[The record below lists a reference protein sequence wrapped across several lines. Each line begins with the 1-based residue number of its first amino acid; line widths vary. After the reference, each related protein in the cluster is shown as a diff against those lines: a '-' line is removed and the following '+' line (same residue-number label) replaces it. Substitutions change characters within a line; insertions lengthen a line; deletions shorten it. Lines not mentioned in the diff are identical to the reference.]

1 MTRLRFALRLLLKTP
16 FVTLVAVFSLGLG
29 IGANS
34 ATFSILYQILL
45 RSLPVEEP
53 ERLVNLAA
61 PGPKPGMQ
69 SCNGAGD
76 CDAVFSYPMFRDLA
90 RDRTVFQEVAAHR
103 SFSANLAFRGQT
115 LNGEGL
121 LVSGSYFPAL
131 GLEPA
136 LGRLL
141 GPDDDRSFGADFAAV
156 LSHAYWR
163 TRFDSSAAVLGEA
176 LVVNGQPMTI
186 VGVAPP
192 GFQGT
197 VLGQKPEVFVPL
209 TMHGSMIP
217 LWNDRMVENR
227 RAYWAYVF
235 ARLAPGVSIDRAAT
249 ALNVRYRAILN
260 DVEAPLQQQMSDSTM
275 AQFKAREVGVEDG
288 RRGQSTL
295 HKEAKAPSILL
306 FAVTGVVLLIA
317 CANVANLLLVRAST
331 RATEMA
337 VRLSI
342 GATRRQLLAQLL
354 VESCLL
360 AALGGLFGLL
370 VSRGTLVLLSTLL
383 PPDAVPTLQFELL
396 PAVVV
401 FSALTSLGTGILFGL
416 FPALHGTRPDLVTS
430 LKEAGRSSSARG
442 ASWLRKSLVT
452 AQIAL
457 STTLLIS
464 AGLFTKSLR
473 NVGRVDVGIQV
484 EGLSVF
490 GLSPMLN
497 NYTSGESLAL
507 FERVEDE
514 IAAIPGVAGV
524 TASLVPIISGSNWG
538 TDVKVEG
545 FEAGPDTDDNSRFN
559 AVGPDY
565 FRLLGVPL
573 LAGREFTRSDT
584 EGAPKV
590 AIVNEEFA
598 RKFHIEKDPIGR
610 RMATGD
616 EGGLDIEIV
625 GIVPDT
631 KYSEVKG
638 APPPLFFQPYRQA
651 DAVGFLTFYVRSAL
665 PPEQL
670 LPALRSSI
678 QRLDPNLPVEALK
691 TMADQI
697 RENVAV
703 DRMITTLSAAFAA
716 LATLLAAVGLYGV
729 LAFNVTERTR
739 EIGLRMALG
748 ADGVGVRRL
757 VLRQVGWMT
766 AVGGVAG
773 VAAALGLGRL
783 ARSLLF
789 EVEGHDPLVILASAT
804 LLGLIALAA
813 GFIPAL
819 TASRIDPM
827 RALRY
832 Q

>member
-1 MTRLRFALRLLLKTP
+1 MAKLRFALRLLLKTP
-16 FVTLVAVFSLGLG
+16 FVTLVADASLALG

-45 RSLPVEEP
+45 RPLPVEAP
-53 ERLVNLAA
+53 ERLVNLTA

-69 SCNGAGD
+69 SCNDAGD
-76 CDAVFSYPMFRDLA
+76 CDVVFSYPMLRDLEG
-90 RDRTVFQEVAAHR
+90 DRTVFQELAAHR
-103 SFSANLAFRGQT
+103 AFGANLAFRGQT

-121 LVSGSYFPAL
+121 LVSGGYFPAL
-131 GLEPA
+131 AIQPA
-136 LGRLL
+136 IGRLL
-141 GPDDDRSFGADFAAV
+141 GPEDDRRFGSDFVAV
-156 LSHAYWR
+156 LSHAYWS
-163 TRFDSSAAVLGEA
+163 TRFDKSPAVLGEA
-176 LVVNGQPMTI
+176 LTVNGQPMTI

-209 TMHGSMIP
+209 TMHRSMIP
-217 LWNDRMVENR
+217 LWGDLVENR
-227 RAYWAYVF
+227 RAYWAYLF
-235 ARLAPGVSIDRAAT
+235 ARLAPGVSIERAET
-249 ALNVRYRAILN
+249 AVNVRYRAILN

-275 AQFKAREVGVEDG
+275 AQFRARKIGVEDG
-288 RRGQSTL
+288 RRGQSAL
-295 HKEAKAPSILL
+295 HQQARAPSLLL

-331 RATEMA
+331 RTTEMA

-342 GATRRQLLAQLL
+342 GATRSQLLAQLL
-354 VESCLL
+354 LESVLL

-370 VSRGTLVLLSTLL
+370 VSRGTLVLLQTLL

-396 PAVVV
+396 PAVVA

-416 FPALHGTRPDLVTS
+416 FPALHGTRPNLVTA
-430 LKEAGRSSSARG
+430 LKEAGRSSGAR
-442 ASWLRKSLVT
+442 ASSWLRTSLVT

-457 STTLLIS
+457 CTTLLIS

-473 NVGRVDVGIQV
+473 NVSRVDVGIRV

-497 NYTSGESLAL
+497 NYGPEESLAL

-514 IAAIPGVAGV
+514 LSALPGVAGV
-524 TASLVPIISGSNWG
+524 TASLVPILAGSNWG
-538 TDVKVEG
+538 TNVRVEG
-545 FEAGPDTDDNSRFN
+545 FEAGLDTDTNSRFN
-559 AVGPDY
+559 AIGPGY

-573 LAGREFTRSDT
+573 IAGREFTRSDT
-584 EGAPKV
+584 QGAPKV

-598 RKFHIEKDPIGR
+598 RKFGIEKDPIGR
-610 RMATGD
+610 RMATED
-616 EGGLDIEIV
+616 EGDLDIEIV
-625 GIVPDT
+625 GLVPDT
-631 KYSEVKG
+631 KYSEVKQ
-638 APPPLFFQPYRQA
+638 APPPLFFTPYRQ
-651 DAVGFLTFYVRSAL
+651 DDRLGFLTFYVRGAL

-670 LPALRSSI
+670 LPVIRSGI
-678 QRLDPNLPVEALK
+678 QRLDPNLPVEDLK
-691 TMADQI
+691 TMADQV

-716 LATLLAAVGLYGV
+716 LATMLAAVGLYGV

-748 ADGVGVRRL
+748 ADGGGVRRL

-773 VAAALGLGRL
+773 VVAALGLGRL

-789 EVEGHDPLVILASAT
+789 EVEGHDPMVIVLSAAF
-804 LLGLIALAA
+804 LGLIALAA
-813 GFIPAL
+813 GFVPAL
-819 TASRIDPM
+819 MASRIDPM